1 MPLFAVSESQKELIM
16 TTDPIDKRAAASM
29 INHLRQQDIP
39 TAHKVAM
46 INILWSFYDVDLEVE
61 LVSDEKADQI
71 LSEMPT
77 TFERED

>member
-1 MPLFAVSESQKELIM
+1 
-16 TTDPIDKRAAASM
+16 M

-61 LVSDEKADQI
+61 PVSDQKADEI

-77 TFERED
+77 TFEIED

>member
-1 MPLFAVSESQKELIM
+1 MSGE
-16 TTDPIDKRAAASM
+16 PIDKRAAASM

-39 TAHKVAM
+39 TSHKVAM

-61 LVSDEKADQI
+61 PVCDQKADEI